1 MKIKIIKKYLK
12 NVFTMLVNVVFPPI
26 CMKCGNAC
34 AYSGGVC
41 AECFKNLIFVV
52 EPFCH
57 KCGRPID
64 KIAKEWGFCP
74 FCKTMKEVYF
84 DEARSALIYDE
95 NSSPLVLALKYADK
109 TEIVPLLAKW
119 IKLAAKDI
127 NADIVVPVPL
137 FRGRLWQR
145 RYNQAALLAKE
156 FADIR
161 GLRYEPLL
169 RRNRNT
175 GSQGHLSAAERKRNV
190 KGAFSVIKG
199 CDIRGKTIMLVDDVM
214 TTGATLNECAKT
226 LKKAGAARVIVLT
239 LATVLK

>member
-12 NVFTMLVNVVFPPI
+12 KVGSLLINVVFPPV
-26 CMKCGNAC
+26 CMKCGEICGSA
-34 AYSGGVC
+34 GGVC
-41 AECFKNLIFVV
+41 AECFSKLLFVT

-57 KCGRPID
+57 RCGRPVD

-74 FCKTMKEVYF
+74 FCKAMKEVYF

-95 NSSPLVLALKYADK
+95 NSSPLILALKYADR
-109 TEIVPLLAKW
+109 TENAPLLAKW
-119 IKLAAKDI
+119 INLTSKGI
-127 NADIVVPVPL
+127 TADVVVPVPL
-137 FRGRLWQR
+137 FRNRLLQR

-156 FADIR
+156 VAEMK

-169 RRNRNT
+169 KRNRNT
-175 GSQGHLSAAERKRNV
+175 GNQGNLSANERRRNV
-190 KGAFSVIKG
+190 KGAFSVVKG
-199 CDIRGKTIMLVDDVM
+199 CDVRGKTVMVVDDVM

-226 LKKAGAARVIVLT
+226 LKKAGAKKVIVLT